1 MPVLIDMTSRKVVV
15 FGGGVIGLRKAAYF
29 AKEAEVVAVSREFVE
44 GFAERGIRTERAEI
58 GEAAERWIAWAD
70 LVVVATDDPPLNS
83 WLEERA
89 RGRGRPCNSA
99 DGVSSFLIPSVIE
112 RRNFIVAVSTLGR
125 SPAMTK
131 HLRMYLD
138 GLLGERHC
146 RMIDLQEDLRT
157 AAKAALPDQ
166 RARERFLGEVI
177 ADEAIW
183 SALTADYGKAKEMAI
198 KRMEGL
204 GAGHN

>member
-1 MPVLIDMTSRKVVV
+1 
-15 FGGGVIGLRKAAYF
+15 
-29 AKEAEVVAVSREFVE
+29 
-44 GFAERGIRTERAEI
+44 
-58 GEAAERWIAWAD
+58 
-70 LVVVATDDPPLNS
+70 
-83 WLEERA
+83 
-89 RGRGRPCNSA
+89 
-99 DGVSSFLIPSVIE
+99 
-112 RRNFIVAVSTLGR
+112 
-125 SPAMTK
+125 
-131 HLRMYLD
+131 MYLD